1 MFAVQMRR
9 ILLNIVLAL
18 VLLSGSLSYANEAV
32 VGVTKDLRIVASFY
46 PVYIMAKNVTKG
58 VPGVSLQN
66 LTPPLTGCL
75 HDYSVTTNDMKKL
88 SDAQVF
94 VASGA
99 GMESFLDKIIAQ
111 HPNLKIIQLS
121 GGISLI
127 KSKGDEGDNP
137 HVWVSIS
144 NVMIQVKNL
153 GKAMAEIDPV
163 HKELYANNTAAYLVK
178 LENLSQKMHSEL
190 GCYRRRA
197 IITFHEAFSYFAR
210 EFDFNIV
217 AVIERE
223 PGSEP
228 SARELAD
235 TVELVKKNGI
245 HELFSEPQYSAVAAD
260 TIAKETGAK
269 IYVLDPA
276 VTGPDDYDA
285 YINIMEN
292 NLSVLKKAFGNNQKG

>member
-1 MFAVQMRR
+1 MQMRR